1 MIEPSV
7 LVVDDEVQFVETLVK
22 RLDKRGV
29 KVRAAYSGQTA
40 LDALAG
46 SGATNTDVVI
56 LDVKMPGM
64 DGLETLARIKEQ
76 HPLVEVIMLTGHAT
90 VESAIEGMKHGAYDY
105 LMKPCDLDVLMAKL
119 NAAAVK
125 KREHEAKILEA
136 RATMIS
142 LRRGD

>member
-22 RLDKRGV
+22 RLGKRGV
-29 KVRAAYSGQTA
+29 KVRAAHSGQQA
-40 LDALAG
+40 LDALEG
-46 SGATNTDVVI
+46 GGATRTDVVV

-64 DGLETLARIKEQ
+64 DGLETLAAIKKA
-76 HPLVEVIMLTGHAT
+76 HPLVEVVMLTGHAT

-105 LMKPCDLDVLMAKL
+105 LMKPCDIDVLMEKI
-119 NAAAVK
+119 NQAAVK

-136 RATMIS
+136 RATLIS